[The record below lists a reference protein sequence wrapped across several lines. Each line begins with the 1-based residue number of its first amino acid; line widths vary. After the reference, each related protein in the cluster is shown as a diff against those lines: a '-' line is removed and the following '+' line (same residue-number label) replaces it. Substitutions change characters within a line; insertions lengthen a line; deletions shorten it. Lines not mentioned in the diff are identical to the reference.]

1 MTKITFHGGVNEIGG
16 NKILVE
22 DGDSKI
28 FLDFGKNFGQEGI
41 YFNSPYI
48 VAREESDLLEFGIL
62 PNIKGLYKKDGN
74 ECGVDAIFLSHAHM
88 DHYDA
93 IRFIKDCC
101 PIHCGETAMNIILG
115 REFSGTS
122 IGEDYVVAKMTVK
135 DGVTINKKFAPFRT
149 GSVVTDFSPLEITP
163 IHVDHSIPGSYGF
176 LVESSNANIV
186 YSGDFRMH
194 GVKSDMTN
202 DFIKKA
208 KEFEPDIMIIE
219 GTHID
224 YSSLESEGDVKQK
237 IERLVAGTKGIVLC
251 GCSNTDID
259 RLRTLYEVA
268 ISQGRKLAISMKQ
281 ASIIHQLRKDSGL
294 SLFSLSDPGVRIYQK
309 DKKTMRLY
317 EKIIVGAYGNN
328 VIDAGLVGKNNG
340 EFMMVATLYDMGE
353 MIDIK
358 PMPGSIYI
366 LASAE
371 AFNEEMEMQQ
381 DRLLSWLNHYG
392 IPVYHIHAS
401 GHASALE
408 LKNAI
413 EEIRPKK
420 VFPVHT
426 QYPELFKKFMGNI
439 GIDIEL
445 PRVAAPVVI

>member
-1 MTKITFHGGVNEIGG
+1 MTTITFHGGVNEIGG

-28 FLDFGKNFGQEGI
+28 FLDFGKSFGKESR
-41 YFNSPYI
+41 YFDNPYI
-48 VAREESDLLEFGIL
+48 VAREEADLLELGIL
-62 PNIKGLYKKDGN
+62 PDIKGLYKKDGN
-74 ECGVDAIFLSHAHM
+74 ECGIDAVFISHAHM
-88 DHYDA
+88 DHYDP

-101 PIHCGETAMNIILG
+101 PIYCGETALNIILG
-115 REFSGTS
+115 REFAGNS
-122 IGEDYVVAKMTVK
+122 IGDDYVISKMTVR

-149 GSVVTDFSPLEITP
+149 GDIIKDFSPLEITP
-163 IHVDHSIPGSYGF
+163 VHVDHSIPGSYGF

-194 GVKSDMTN
+194 GPKSDLTN

-224 YSSLESEGDVKQK
+224 YSSVESESDVKGK
-237 IERLVAGTKGIVLC
+237 IEKLVAITKGIVLC
-251 GCSNTDID
+251 GCTSTDID
-259 RLRTLYEVA
+259 RLRTFYEVA
-268 ISQGRKLAISMKQ
+268 VSQGRKLAISMKQ
-281 ASIIHQLRKDSGL
+281 ASIIHQLRKDSRL
-294 SLFSLSDPGVRIYQK
+294 SLFNLNDPNVRIYQK

-317 EKIIVGAYGNN
+317 EKIIVGEYENN
-328 VIDAGLVGKNNG
+328 IIDAELVGKDNK
-340 EFMMVATLYDMGE
+340 EFMMVATLYDMTE

-358 PMPGSIYI
+358 PIPESIYI
-366 LASAE
+366 LSSTE
-371 AFNEEMEMQQ
+371 AFNEEMEISQ
-381 DRLLSWLNHYG
+381 DKLLNWLNHYG

-401 GHASALE
+401 GHANPHE
-408 LKNAI
+408 LKNVI

-420 VFPVHT
+420 VFPIHT
-426 QYPELFKKFMGNI
+426 QYPELFKRFMGNI

-445 PRVAAPVVI
+445 PKVSTPIIV